1 VVERPNADGSVD
13 LPSVLDDLAA
23 RGVNELHIE
32 AGPTLN
38 GALLQAGLIDE
49 LLVYLAP
56 KLIGSGRGM
65 IEAAPLANLERAWGF
80 QFDAAQRVGDDLRIS
95 ARPPHAL
102 DWLD

>member
-1 VVERPNADGSVD
+1 
-13 LPSVLDDLAA
+13 
-23 RGVNELHIE
+23 
-32 AGPTLN
+32 
-38 GALLQAGLIDE
+38 
-49 LLVYLAP
+49 
-56 KLIGSGRGM
+56 M